1 MTRKEKQ
8 LLIEYN
14 AEIEYIASELLSLIN
29 NAVVINGMPDH
40 IPQEVVKRWLILH
53 GQVAA
58 FSPTGDDADMHV
70 WKADPAGIDF
80 YGLPTSY
87 ALIGDAGASYL
98 AEGRDLDRLTRI
110 RANTEALPLFPKLH
124 RYARRLVEAQ
134 KSIDLN
140 LEATRNAGIIVANK
154 ENAEAVRRAY
164 EKTKSGIPVV
174 IELDGKVALA
184 ENVRYTGTTVPYMVD
199 RLRQY
204 FTELRDEILVEAGIL
219 TANRDKRER
228 VQSAEVSAGAYE
240 CFDYL
245 GRLVDQF
252 NRDAAP
258 LGWTME
264 YNTTLNECIE
274 DSAPVDDII
283 EIGGKNEQDNFA

>member
-1 MTRKEKQ
+1 MTRKEKK
-8 LLIEYN
+8 LIDAYN
-14 AEIEYIASELLSLIN
+14 TEIEYIASELMSLVN

-40 IPQEVVKRWLILH
+40 IPQEVVKRWLLLH

-58 FSPTGDDADMHV
+58 FSPTGNDADLHV

-80 YGLPTSY
+80 YGLPTRYS
-87 ALIGDAGASYL
+87 LIGDAGASYL

-110 RANTEALPLFPKLH
+110 RANTEALPLFPKLY

-154 ENAEAVRRAY
+154 ENADAVRRAY

-174 IELDGKVALA
+174 IELDSKVALA

-228 VQSAEVSAGAYE
+228 VQSAEVSAGAFE

-258 LGWTME
+258 LGWSME
-264 YNTTLNECIE
+264 YNTTLNECI
-274 DSAPVDDII
+274 DDGAPVDDMVYV
-283 EIGGKNEQDNFA
+283 GGDNE